1 MDPLVNDVMPFSYL
15 SVLLE
20 KVAFHE
26 LIVLS
31 THYLYLQYLTSPY
44 LSITLRSAFF
54 SS

>member
-15 SVLLE
+15 SVLE